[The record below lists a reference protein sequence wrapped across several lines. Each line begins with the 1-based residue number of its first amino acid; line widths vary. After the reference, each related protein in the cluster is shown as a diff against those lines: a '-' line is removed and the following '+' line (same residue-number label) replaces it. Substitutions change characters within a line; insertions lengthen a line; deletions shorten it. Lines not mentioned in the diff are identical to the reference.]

1 MPHDAGDLVW
11 AEFSPNRGTERSGR
25 RPALILTPLAYNIAA
40 GRSIVCPVSTT
51 RGDWNWNLPLPDHLL
66 TRGVVLIDQIRFVH
80 NESRL
85 FGFLERVPD
94 SFMADVRARLAPL
107 LGLVP

>member
-1 MPHDAGDLVW
+1 MLFDAGDLVW
-11 AEFSPNRGTERSGR
+11 AEFSPTRGTEQSGR
-25 RPALILTPLAYNIAA
+25 RPALILSERAYNQVA

-51 RGDWNWNLPLPDHLL
+51 EGDWSWNLPLPDHLL
-66 TRGVVLIDQIRFVH
+66 TRGVVLIDQIRVAH

-94 SFMADVRARLAPL
+94 TFMIEVRARLAPL
-107 LGLVP
+107 LGIR